1 MTFEFDLDDE
11 KKSHVVFYRNW
22 FTGTL
27 RIKANGVLV
36 AWASALNPLNHFSH
50 TLTRAYRFN
59 LGDDKESEVVIVT
72 VRPVLFAGVRPH
84 TYTVF
89 WKGKQIAQHRGL

>member
-1 MTFEFDLDDE
+1 MTFDFDLDDE
-11 KKSHVVFYRNW
+11 KKSHVQFYRNW

-27 RIKANGVLV
+27 RIKVNGILV
-36 AWASALNPLNHFSH
+36 AWANAFNPLGLYSL

-59 LGDDKESEVVIVT
+59 LDDDTESEVVIVK
-72 VRPVLFAGVRPH
+72 VRPLFFAGIRPN